1 MTGPQGPAGQGRDRL
16 RVGHADRERTI
27 EVLKDAFVH
36 GRLTRDELDAR
47 AGRAFS
53 ARTYADLAALT
64 ADIPAADI
72 PAARIPAARIPA
84 GPAPVGSVQPPTPV
98 QPPVPARRRP
108 LARAA
113 AGSGVCLVIVAAAI
127 GVGAHLDPGGPGP
140 NSYHSWIKLC
150 LFVALA
156 ALITAIGILL
166 NGVGT
171 AVEQRHSRK
180 QLPLPRPGITS

>member
-1 MTGPQGPAGQGRDRL
+1 M
-16 RVGHADRERTI
+16 
-27 EVLKDAFVH
+27 
-36 GRLTRDELDAR
+36 
-47 AGRAFS
+47 
-53 ARTYADLAALT
+53 
-64 ADIPAADI
+64 
-72 PAARIPAARIPA
+72 
-84 GPAPVGSVQPPTPV
+84 
-98 QPPVPARRRP
+98 
-108 LARAA
+108 
-113 AGSGVCLVIVAAAI
+113 AAAI

-140 NSYHSWIKLC
+140 NPYHSWIKLC